1 MTTNGF
7 NKYLDEQNEK
17 HKQGTSGFNNYL
29 NAHIERNSNAEDDP
43 IASSIVEETDDFNE
57 IIEDETDSET
67 NVPVIEDHV
76 DL

>member
-29 NAHIERNSNAEDDP
+29 NAHIERNSNAEDN
-43 IASSIVEETDDFNE
+43 T
-57 IIEDETDSET
+57 EDETVSET
-67 NVPVIEDHV
+67 NVPVIEEDI
-76 DL
+76 

>member
-1 MTTNGF
+1 MATNGF

-43 IASSIVEETDDFNE
+43 IATSNVEETDDFNE
-57 IIEDETDSET
+57 IIEDETVSET
-67 NVPVIEDHV
+67 NVPVIEDDV

>member
-17 HKQGTSGFNNYL
+17 YKQGTSGFNNYL
-29 NAHIERNSNAEDDP
+29 NAHIERNSNAED
-43 IASSIVEETDDFNE
+43 ETV
-57 IIEDETDSET
+57 SET
-67 NVPVIEDHV
+67 NVPVIEDDE

>member
-43 IASSIVEETDDFNE
+43 IAPPIVE
-57 IIEDETDSET
+57 
-67 NVPVIEDHV
+67 
-76 DL
+76 